1 MSEDT
6 EAVEYSKRRNLNRG
20 YMKLILIIEDD
31 PTMLEALKG
40 NFEFVGYRVR
50 TANDGKKGLKAAL
63 DFKPDLIL
71 LDVMLP
77 EVNGYEIC
85 RRLRQSGF
93 AAPIIMLTAKGQ
105 ESDIVRGLDLGADDY
120 VTKPFS
126 IDVLLARVKARLREH
141 PEEGTGHCAFG
152 DCRLDREAH
161 KLFRAGE
168 EVDLTPKEYRLLAYF
183 VKNAGRA
190 LTRDK
195 ILDDV
200 WGEDLIVT
208 QRSVNRCINTL
219 RNKIEADPQRPVFIK
234 TIRDVGYRFDVQ

>member
-1 MSEDT
+1 MPET
-6 EAVEYSKRRNLNRG
+6 
-20 YMKLILIIEDD
+20 ILIIEDD
-31 PTMLEALKG
+31 PTMLEALEG

-50 TANDGKKGLKAAL
+50 TANDGKKGIKAAL
-63 DFKPDLIL
+63 EHKPDLIL

-85 RRLRQSGF
+85 RRLRQEGF
-93 AAPIIMLTAKGQ
+93 ATPIIMLTAKSQ
-105 ESDIVRGLDLGADDY
+105 ESDIVRGLDFGADDY

-126 IDVLLARVKARLREH
+126 IDVLLARVNARLRRRSEPRH
-141 PEEGTGHCAFG
+141 GQCEFG
-152 DCRLDREAH
+152 ECRLDAEAH
-161 KLFRAGE
+161 KLFRGGQ
-168 EVDLTPKEYRLLAYF
+168 EVVLTPKEYRLLAYF

-208 QRSVNRCINTL
+208 PRSVDRCINTL
-219 RNKIEADPQRPVFIK
+219 RNKIEADPQRPAFIK